1 MSAHTMNTS
10 PKIWG
15 PDAKEFRPERWL
27 SSDGVRDPDQLG
39 QFLST
44 FSYGVRQCIG
54 RK

>member
-10 PKIWG
+10 PEIWG
-15 PDAKEFRPERWL
+15 PDAGAFRPERWL
-27 SSDGVRDPDQLG
+27 SPDDERDPDQLG

-44 FSYGVRQCIG
+44 FSYGARQCIG